1 MRTAGSGQPALP
13 EKSEVGRGAELDE
26 TRFSAIPTAPPP
38 LLQYKLC
45 SDSTSHAIGSKPTI
59 QSGYRIPPHPSPKQ
73 HGAGLSPERAR
84 QDHRPVRL
92 RLAPPGAERYAQVCC
107 HSEHSEESLSF
118 WLVSHLEQKKEIL
131 HFVQNDSYL
140 HRYA

>member
-1 MRTAGSGQPALP
+1 MLGPAPSPVANATNNCGLGP
-13 EKSEVGRGAELDE
+13 GLSFKGRGRVTVGLAFAS
-26 TRFSAIPTAPPP
+26 TR
-38 LLQYKLC
+38 
-45 SDSTSHAIGSKPTI
+45 
-59 QSGYRIPPHPSPKQ
+59 
-73 HGAGLSPERAR
+73 
-84 QDHRPVRL
+84 
-92 RLAPPGAERYAQVCC
+92 GAERYAQVCC

>member
-1 MRTAGSGQPALP
+1 M
-13 EKSEVGRGAELDE
+13 DW
-26 TRFSAIPTAPPP
+26 P
-38 LLQYKLC
+38 LTWRQRHKQLWPWLR
-45 SDSTSHAIGSKPTI
+45 PL
-59 QSGYRIPPHPSPKQ
+59 SPK
-73 HGAGLSPERAR
+73 
-84 QDHRPVRL
+84 
-92 RLAPPGAERYAQVCC
+92 AERYAQVCC

>member
-1 MRTAGSGQPALP
+1 MRRFGNSIDGTPSPGANATNDRGISTGLAP
-13 EKSEVGRGAELDE
+13 KGRGA
-26 TRFSAIPTAPPP
+26 A
-38 LLQYKLC
+38 
-45 SDSTSHAIGSKPTI
+45 
-59 QSGYRIPPHPSPKQ
+59 
-73 HGAGLSPERAR
+73 
-84 QDHRPVRL
+84 VRL
-92 RLAPPGAERYAQVCC
+92 VTLPRPLGAERYAQVCC